1 MTPLSFELQ
10 GDTLK
15 KLESLARKTGA
26 NNSSELF
33 RYLIDQSSPGL
44 IAHTDKTQKQ
54 FSFRLSTEQHTKLT
68 ALAKKLGI
76 SVGAA
81 MRLVIEQTP
90 VAAGA
95 LKHGGKPHKPSTVAN
110 GSQRKKKT
118 NQPRKETMASKKPAT
133 KTAVKK
139 AVKKA
144 PVKKAPAKK
153 AVVAKKAPAKK
164 AVKKVVAKKAPAKK
178 AVKKA
183 PAKKAPAK
191 KAPAKKAAPK
201 AVKKAPAKKAV
212 AKKKAK

>member
-10 GDTLK
+10 SDTLK

-33 RYLIDQSSPGL
+33 RYLIDQSSPEQ
-44 IAHTDKTQKQ
+44 IVHKDKTQKQ
-54 FSFRLSTEQHTKLT
+54 FSFRLSAEQHAKLS
-68 ALAKKLGI
+68 ALANKLGI

-90 VAAGA
+90 VATGA
-95 LKHGGKPHKPSTVAN
+95 LKPIGRRGKPSTVAN
-110 GSQRKKKT
+110 GSRRKKKT
-118 NQPRKETMASKKPAT
+118 NQPRKDTMASKKPAT
-133 KTAVKK
+133 KKAAKK

-153 AVVAKKAPAKK
+153 AAVAKKAPAKK
-164 AVKKVVAKKAPAKK
+164 AVKKAVAKKAPAKKAPAKK

-183 PAKKAPAK
+183 PAKKAVAK
-191 KAPAKKAAPK
+191 KT
-201 AVKKAPAKKAV
+201 VKKAPAKKV